1 MMPFHLLISSAF
13 LAATRFPS
21 RVAAV
26 TRLLPVRAVRMTDRI
41 VARIKRLLPGRGTV
55 PKVPGPEAGFDLR
68 EEYASAFRTESYDEF
83 WARVLA
89 LSDDDPP
96 PRDPAGSTTA
106 VRLPSY
112 RLFAEHLL
120 EPDQPAVIRIL
131 DLARI
136 RPAQKSL
143 LAEYFAE
150 TGRASLLCGALLKDV
165 DRTRVQC
172 RSLKSALQ
180 ALGISQSGSL
190 NQSPSISIR
199 LTEFSNFESP
209 LTLSSSSTTQIQS
222 TQVGCAMLLSRLES
236 SRNKAKAK
244 LKTINKLRHGS
255 ATFLIVVTASLTIIV
270 MAHGLA
276 MLVAAPAIVAAS
288 FEMAS
293 AKSFKKVLAQLDSA
307 AKGTYI
313 LKRDMDTISRLVTR
327 INDELEH
334 TCAMVRFWLDR
345 GDDKIQVGGRATLG
359 ENECNFVEQLDE
371 LEEHLYLCFMTIN
384 RARNLVVKELLGP
397 S

>member
-1 MMPFHLLISSAF
+1 M
-13 LAATRFPS
+13 
-21 RVAAV
+21 AV
-26 TRLLPVRAVRMTDRI
+26 KIA
-41 VARIKRLLPGRGTV
+41 ARIKRLLPGCGSA
-55 PKVPGPEAGFDLR
+55 PKDRSREASLDLR
-68 EEYASAFRTESYDEF
+68 EEYANAFRTESYNEF

-143 LAEYFAE
+143 LAEYFSGTAK
-150 TGRASLLCGALLKDV
+150 ASFLCGALLKDL
-165 DRTRVQC
+165 DRTRVQY

-180 ALGISQSGSL
+180 SLGNSQFGSL
-190 NQSPSISIR
+190 NQFPSILTR

-209 LTLSSSSTTQIQS
+209 LTSSSSSTTQILS
-222 TQVGCAMLLSRLES
+222 TQVCCSMLLSRLES
-236 SRNKAKAK
+236 SRDKAKAR
-244 LKTINKLRHGS
+244 LKTINKLLQGS
-255 ATFLIVVTASLTIIV
+255 ATFLIAVTASLTIIV

-276 MLVAAPAIVAAS
+276 MVVAAPAIAVAAS

-293 AKSFKKVLAQLDSA
+293 SKSLRKVLAQLDVA

-313 LKRDMDTISRLVTR
+313 LKRDMDTISRLVAR
-327 INDELEH
+327 IDDEFEH
-334 TCAMVRFWLDR
+334 MRAMVRFWLDR
-345 GDDKIQVGGRATLG
+345 GDDKIQVDRKATLS
-359 ENECNFVEQLDE
+359 ENECNFREQLDE

-384 RARNLVVKELLGP
+384 RSRNLVVRELLDP

>member
-1 MMPFHLLISSAF
+1 M
-13 LAATRFPS
+13 
-21 RVAAV
+21 AV
-26 TRLLPVRAVRMTDRI
+26 KI
-41 VARIKRLLPGRGTV
+41 VARIKRLLPRCGS
-55 PKVPGPEAGFDLR
+55 GPEDPSREAGLDLR
-68 EEYASAFRTESYDEF
+68 EEYANAFRTESYNEF

-96 PRDPAGSTTA
+96 PRDPAGSTSA
-106 VRLPSY
+106 ARLPSY

-143 LAEYFAE
+143 LAEYFSGTAK
-150 TGRASLLCGALLKDV
+150 ASLLCGALLKDL
-165 DRTRVQC
+165 DRTRVQY
-172 RSLKSALQ
+172 RSLKSALRS
-180 ALGISQSGSL
+180 LSDSQFGSL
-190 NQSPSISIR
+190 NQFPSILTR
-199 LTEFSNFESP
+199 LTEFSNFENP
-209 LTLSSSSTTQIQS
+209 LTSSSSSSTTTRILS
-222 TQVGCAMLLSRLES
+222 TQVGCSTLLSRLES
-236 SRNKAKAK
+236 SRNKAKAT
-244 LKTINKLRHGS
+244 LKTINKLLQGS
-255 ATFLIVVTASLTIIV
+255 ATILIAVTASLTIIV

-276 MLVAAPAIVAAS
+276 MVVAAPAIAAVAS

-293 AKSFKKVLAQLDSA
+293 AKSLRKVLAQLDAA

-313 LKRDMDTISRLVTR
+313 LKRDMDTISRLVAR

-334 TCAMVRFWLDR
+334 MRAMVRFWLDR
-345 GDDKIQVGGRATLG
+345 GDDKIQVGGKATLG
-359 ENECNFVEQLDE
+359 ENECNFGDQLDE

-384 RARNLVVKELLGP
+384 RSRNLVVKELLDP

>member
-1 MMPFHLLISSAF
+1 ML
-13 LAATRFPS
+13 FPS
-21 RVAAV
+21 CIAAV
-26 TRLLPVRAVRMTDRI
+26 TRLSPVRAARMTDRI
-41 VARIKRLLPGRGTV
+41 AARIKRLLPGRGTV
-55 PKVPGPEAGFDLR
+55 PKVPGPEAVLDLR
-68 EEYASAFRTESYDEF
+68 EEYANAFRTESYDEF

-106 VRLPSY
+106 ARLPSY

-120 EPDQPAVIRIL
+120 EPDQPAVVRIL

-180 ALGISQSGSL
+180 ALSNSQSGSL
-190 NQSPSISIR
+190 SQSPSIATR

-222 TQVGCAMLLSRLES
+222 TQVGCATLLSRLETG
-236 SRNKAKAK
+236 RNKAKAK

-293 AKSFKKVLAQLDSA
+293 AKSLRKVLDQLDAA
-307 AKGTYI
+307 AKGAYI

-334 TCAMVRFWLDR
+334 TIAMVRFWLDQ

-359 ENECNFVEQLDE
+359 ENECNFAEQLDE